1 MHLVNLFWYQINVS
15 KRWTAR
21 TELRISRTESNQ
33 TLNIPNIC
41 VIGVIQMCS
50 VKVYDPG
57 NLTICYELTVCSFKI
72 KHMYFNIYVIIYY
85 YL

>member
-1 MHLVNLFWYQINVS
+1 MWFKY
-15 KRWTAR
+15 
-21 TELRISRTESNQ
+21 
-33 TLNIPNIC
+33 

-50 VKVYDPG
+50 MKVHDPR
-57 NLTICYELTVCSFKI
+57 NHKICYEKTVCSFKT